1 MTSTPRPAAKRL
13 RMVIVVAL
21 AVMASSLAPAAGT
34 AFAQS
39 TLYPGAV
46 GLVAN
51 TGGEPVLLR
60 ETPSFDAAVVSSF
73 PEGTPAEIL
82 EGPVYSADG
91 VVWHGVTVGGV
102 TGYIVAGYLIDSG
115 QAAPAPNTV
124 ELAQEAAPV
133 ELAQEAAPV
142 PVVPE
147 TAQAETMAVEPA
159 PVETLPAPAASPSEV
174 PTNPVTT
181 ADLNLRAGPSF
192 GDAVLL
198 VIPAGTALAPT
209 GEWSQGFVGVTYE
222 GNYGWVDSG
231 WLAAGETAPQ
241 PVPVATT
248 KDVAL
253 MQEAIPAPVTVAEA
267 APTKDAALVGDLS
280 AVTGETAYAADVANL
295 RAGPSES
302 SEVLRVLPLGG
313 PVTIT
318 GAPTAGWTP
327 VWYNGTS
334 GYISADL
341 LTTST
346 TAPVS
351 TNAPVSLAQQAVPAA
366 DPLVADPAVTSG
378 TGELTA
384 TTLRNVNLR
393 GGPAMTASIMGTI
406 PPGTTLATLAG
417 PEQGFYQ
424 VQYGQQVGW
433 VAAEYLQVSASYLQR
448 DNRNDGNR
456 QDGKVEGSEPA
467 GNVEL
472 GAGGIIWPVSGG
484 QWTIMQG
491 YHGSSHQNQD
501 SLWQYEYSLDL
512 ARVDGNTAGQPVYS
526 PVNGVVRWTDPGT
539 GGISID
545 IGNGHAVA
553 MFHVNLSGGL
563 DAGTPVQQGQYLG
576 EISGP
581 GGPGFMGTPH
591 VHFTLWASSD
601 NGNWDRRAV
610 PFTGQYAIS
619 GMDFPDSGGGNT
631 HRGVQF
637 NP

>member
-1 MTSTPRPAAKRL
+1 VTRL
-13 RMVIVVAL
+13 RIVIAVAL
-21 AVMASSLAPAAGT
+21 AATVMPLAPAAST
-34 AFAQS
+34 TFAQS
-39 TLYPGAV
+39 ALYPGAV

-60 ETPSFDAAVVSSF
+60 ETPSFDAAVLTSLA
-73 PEGTPAEIL
+73 EGTPADIL
-82 EGPVYSADG
+82 EGPVYSAEG
-91 VVWHGVTVGGV
+91 TAWHGVSVAGM
-102 TGYIVAGYLIDSG
+102 TGYVVSGYLIDGG
-115 QAAPAPNTV
+115 QSAPAPDMV

-133 ELAQEAAPV
+133 TTA
-142 PVVPE
+142 PE
-147 TAQAETMAVEPA
+147 TAAAEPLAVETAPA
-159 PVETLPAPAASPSEV
+159 ETLPAPASSPSEI
-174 PTNPVTT
+174 PANPVTT

-192 GDAVLL
+192 GDAVLM
-198 VIPAGTALAPT
+198 VIPAGAALAPT

-241 PVPVATT
+241 LAAAPQDT
-248 KDVAL
+248 AL
-253 MQEAIPAPVTVAEA
+253 LQEAAPAPVTVTEP

-280 AVTGETAYAADVANL
+280 AVPGETAYATDVVNL

-318 GAPTAGWTP
+318 GAPAEGWTP
-327 VWYNGTS
+327 VWYNGTA

-341 LTTST
+341 LSASTTTPST
-346 TAPVS
+346 TA
-351 TNAPVSLAQQAVPAA
+351 APVSLAQEAAPAA
-366 DPLVADPAVTSG
+366 APLVADPAAESG
-378 TGELTA
+378 SGELAA
-384 TTLRNVNLR
+384 TTLSDVNLR
-393 GGPAMTASIMGTI
+393 GAPEMTAPVIGAI
-406 PPGTTLATLAG
+406 PAGATLTALAG

-424 VQYGQQVGW
+424 IQHGELIGW
-433 VAAEYLQVSASYLQR
+433 VSADYLQVSATYLQR
-448 DNRNDGNR
+448 SNRNDSNR
-456 QDGKVEGSEPA
+456 QEGKVEGSAPA

-553 MFHVNLSGGL
+553 MFHVTFMGGL
-563 DAGTPVQQGQYLG
+563 EAGTPVQQGQYLG

-581 GGPGFMGTPH
+581 GGPGYMGTPH
-591 VHFTLWASSD
+591 LHFTLWASSD
-601 NGNWDRRAV
+601 NGNWDRQAV

-619 GMDFPDSGGGNT
+619 GMDFPDTGGGNA

-637 NP
+637 SP